1 MEKTIYC
8 IRHGYALHNKLFW
21 DIGRRVYNEYRD
33 TPLLEEGYNQAKEL
47 NKSWDELK
55 KIDLV
60 VVSPC
65 TRTLETAMFVFK
77 NKNVPFIAKDFLI
90 EYPIG
95 GYENCNRRK
104 DILDLKYK
112 YPYINFEIEDNELD
126 WSDRKETIIELEN
139 RIEEMIHWLSKRK
152 ETNIAIVTHSSFLG
166 QFKDKK
172 IGDEKNELK
181 HCHPYKIK
189 LKYDINQQYLSMR
202 EIKD

>member
-21 DIGRRVYNEYRD
+21 DIGRRAYNEYRD
-33 TPLLEEGYNQAKEL
+33 TPLLEEGYEQAKKL
-47 NKSWDELK
+47 NSSWNELK
-55 KIDLV
+55 NVELV

-65 TRTLETAMFVFK
+65 HRTLETACFVFK
-77 NKNVPFIAKDFLI
+77 NKNIPFIAKDFLI

-104 DILDLKYK
+104 DISDLRYK
-112 YPYINFEIEDNELD
+112 YPYINFEITDDVLN
-126 WSDRKETIIELEN
+126 WSERKETILELEN
-139 RIEEMIHWLSKRK
+139 RIEEMVYWIGKRK
-152 ETNIAIVTHSSFLG
+152 ENHIAIVTHSSFLG

-181 HCHPYKIK
+181 HCHPYKMK
-189 LKYDINQQYLSMR
+189 LKYDINQKYISMKK
-202 EIKD
+202 II